1 MKNISIVLAFSAGLL
16 SFLSPCVLPMIPA
29 YISYLTGSSIK
40 ELQEEK
46 PKLLTLYKAIGFII
60 GFSIVFLLMGV
71 SVTAIGKILNMHKE
85 LFRKIGG
92 ILIIIFGIHTMGV
105 IKLGFLY
112 REKRFLKAEKINGT
126 FSSILL
132 GITFAAG
139 WTPCI
144 GPILSSILI
153 YASSTET
160 IGKGSLLLGVYSLGM
175 AVPFLFTA
183 IAIGSIMK
191 YLRKITKFLP
201 VISIL
206 SGTLLIIMGILIYTN
221 KSAILSQYFSFFNF

>member
-1 MKNISIVLAFSAGLL
+1 MVLAFSAGVL
-16 SFLSPCVLPMIPA
+16 SFLSPCVLPMVPA

-60 GFSIVFLLMGV
+60 GFSIIFILMGV
-71 SVTAIGKILNMHKE
+71 SVSAVGKVFILHKE

-92 ILIIIFGIHTMGV
+92 ILIIIFGIHTMGI
-105 IKLGFLY
+105 IKIGFLY
-112 REKRFLKAEKINGT
+112 HEKKFFKADKINGT

-132 GITFAAG
+132 GIAFAAG

-153 YASSTET
+153 YASSTESL
-160 IGKGSLLLGVYSLGM
+160 GKGTLLLAIYSLGM

-183 IAIGSIMK
+183 LAISSSIK
-191 YLRKITKFLP
+191 YLRKIAKYLP
-201 VISIL
+201 VISIV
-206 SGTLLIIMGILIYTN
+206 SGTLLIVMGILIYTN
-221 KSAILSQYFSFFNF
+221 KLALISQYVSFFNF